1 MGRRIESPREG
12 YSGGTAAGTGRSAQ
26 FQAWHTERISLAL
39 GRAGCVDLT
48 YPISVGLTC
57 GGSAMHLLCPHCRN
71 PIEVVKLNPREEIT
85 CPSCGSSF
93 RLETEST
100 TSWQRKDGQKLG
112 KYELLD
118 TVGQG
123 AFGTVYK
130 ARDPE
135 LDRVVAVK
143 VPRAGNLASPEG

>member
-1 MGRRIESPREG
+1 
-12 YSGGTAAGTGRSAQ
+12 
-26 FQAWHTERISLAL
+26 
-39 GRAGCVDLT
+39 
-48 YPISVGLTC
+48 
-57 GGSAMHLLCPHCRN
+57 MHILCPHCRN
-71 PIEVVKLNPREEIT
+71 PIEVVKLIPREEIT

-100 TSWQRKDGQKLG
+100 TSWQRMRGQKLD

-143 VPRAGNLASPEG
+143 VPRAGNLAGPHDLDRFGVTAVTRRPGTCEYWRVRIRRIRNNLPDFC